1 MFSSRSIDAK
11 TAICRADGLLR
22 RLTVGETRIG
32 SKLEPLKPGG
42 SAEMVCTGESSPL
55 NPCGTPQGRSFFRDA
70 AAIVRWD
77 GSVAG
82 AIAEG

>member
-1 MFSSRSIDAK
+1 
-11 TAICRADGLLR
+11 
-22 RLTVGETRIG
+22 
-32 SKLEPLKPGG
+32 
-42 SAEMVCTGESSPL
+42 MVCTGESSPL